1 MNYIIFGT
9 SNRIIKDE
17 INKIVKDHDKEILN
31 YNDLDLKDFMI
42 DFNTVDLFSNEKY
55 FVIYETKFNKTDL
68 ELWEPLLNNENSNHL
83 IFVSN
88 DKIKVPNN
96 IEIIDKSGLNYKDYK
111 LMALDYLKKQ
121 GYKISDNDLF
131 YIMETCLY
139 NYDLILNELDKLM
152 LYYSNPTMIQTNDVK
167 KIVSKNIVDN
177 TSKLFSAILKKDYSL
192 INKIYKDLRL
202 LKIDNYA
209 LTTILGK
216 NFSDY
221 LIIKELDLKNAS
233 KKDMEVATGLRSYA
247 IDNYLKFSNSFSIDE
262 VKDYIIK
269 LANIDYLLKIG
280 EIKEEH
286 ALDEIFNEI

>member
-1 MNYIIFGT
+1 MNYIIFAT

-17 INKIVKDHDKEILN
+17 IKKIVKDHDKEIFN
-31 YNDLDLKDFMI
+31 YNDLDLKDFVI

-55 FVIYETKFNKTDL
+55 FVIYETKFSKVDL
-68 ELWEPLLNNENSNHL
+68 ELWEPLFNNENANHL

-88 DKIKVPNN
+88 DKIKVPDSLTV
-96 IEIIDKSGLNYKDYK
+96 IDKLSLNYKDFK
-111 LMALDYLKKQ
+111 PMALDYLKKQ
-121 GYKISDNDLF
+121 GYKIGDNDLF

-139 NYDLILNELDKLM
+139 NYDLILNEIDKLM
-152 LYYSNPTMIQTNDVK
+152 LYYSEPTLIKSDDVK

-177 TSKLFSAILKKDYSL
+177 TSKLFNAILKKDYAL

-221 LIIKELDLKNAS
+221 LIIKELDLKHAS
-233 KKDMEVATGLRSYA
+233 KKDMEKATGLKTYA
-247 IDNYLKFSNSFSIDE
+247 IDNYLKFSNAFSIDE

-280 EIKEEH
+280 DLKEDH
-286 ALDEIFNEI
+286 ALDIIFNEI

>member
-1 MNYIIFGT
+1 
-9 SNRIIKDE
+9 
-17 INKIVKDHDKEILN
+17 
-31 YNDLDLKDFMI
+31 
-42 DFNTVDLFSNEKY
+42 
-55 FVIYETKFNKTDL
+55 
-68 ELWEPLLNNENSNHL
+68 
-83 IFVSN
+83 
-88 DKIKVPNN
+88 
-96 IEIIDKSGLNYKDYK
+96 
-111 LMALDYLKKQ
+111 
-121 GYKISDNDLF
+121 
-131 YIMETCLY
+131 
-139 NYDLILNELDKLM
+139 M

-167 KIVSKNIVDN
+167 KIVNKDIVDN

>member
-1 MNYIIFGT
+1 MNYIIFAT

-17 INKIVKDHDKEILN
+17 IKKIVKDHDKEIFN
-31 YNDLDLKDFMI
+31 YNDLDLKDFVI

-55 FVIYETKFNKTDL
+55 FVIYETKFSKADL
-68 ELWEPLLNNENSNHL
+68 ELWEPLFNNENANHL

-88 DKIKVPNN
+88 DKIKVPDSLTV
-96 IEIIDKSGLNYKDYK
+96 IDKLSLNYKDFK
-111 LMALDYLKKQ
+111 PMALDYLKKQ
-121 GYKISDNDLF
+121 GYKIGDNDLF

-139 NYDLILNELDKLM
+139 NYDLILNEIDKLM
-152 LYYSNPTMIQTNDVK
+152 LYYSEPTLIKSDDVK

-177 TSKLFSAILKKDYSL
+177 TSKLFNAILKKDYAL
-192 INKIYKDLRL
+192 VNKIYKDLRL

-221 LIIKELDLKNAS
+221 LIVKELDLKHAS
-233 KKDMEVATGLRSYA
+233 KKDMEKATGLKTYA
-247 IDNYLKFSNSFSIDE
+247 IDNYLKFSNAFSIEE

-280 EIKEEH
+280 DLKEDH
-286 ALDEIFNEI
+286 VLDTIFNEI

>member
-1 MNYIIFGT
+1 MNYIIFAT

-17 INKIVKDHDKEILN
+17 IKKIVKDHDKEIFN
-31 YNDLDLKDFMI
+31 YNDLDLKDFVI

-55 FVIYETKFNKTDL
+55 FVIYETKFSKADL
-68 ELWEPLLNNENSNHL
+68 ELWEPLFNNENANHL

-88 DKIKVPNN
+88 DKIKVPDSLTV
-96 IEIIDKSGLNYKDYK
+96 IDKLSLNYKDFK
-111 LMALDYLKKQ
+111 PMALDYLKKQ
-121 GYKISDNDLF
+121 GYKIGDNDLF

-139 NYDLILNELDKLM
+139 NYDLILNEIDKLM
-152 LYYSNPTMIQTNDVK
+152 LYYSEPTLIKSDDVK

-177 TSKLFSAILKKDYSL
+177 TSKLFNAILKKDYAL
-192 INKIYKDLRL
+192 VNKIYKDLRL

-221 LIIKELDLKNAS
+221 LIVKELDLKHAS
-233 KKDMEVATGLRSYA
+233 KKDMEKATGLKTYA
-247 IDNYLKFSNSFSIDE
+247 IDNYLKFSNAFSIDE

-280 EIKEEH
+280 DLKEDH
-286 ALDEIFNEI
+286 ALDTIFNEI